1 MSEATDKIIERKFK
15 FGFRKRDLFW
25 YAYGVVFTFL
35 NGIFLVQ
42 SIMDGEVA
50 GIIFSGLI
58 LVFVIV
64 ALIFI
69 PYIEQQSDFYRQRH
83 SDLVDEIIKD
93 ATGLAGRLIIENKDL
108 TVAKEKLEAE
118 VASLKNKLA
127 KKVG

>member
-15 FGFRKRDLFW
+15 FSYRKRDLFW

-64 ALIFI
+64 ASIFI
-69 PYIEQQSDFYRQRH
+69 PYMEQQTDFYRQRH
-83 SDLVDEIIKD
+83 FDLVDEIIGD
-93 ATGLAGRLIIENKDL
+93 AVAKNAALIVANKDL
-108 TVAKEKLEAE
+108 TVANEKLQAE
-118 VASLKNKLA
+118 VNVLKDKLA